1 MSAIPEEV
9 GNSGVRRVTFL
20 GRRWDRTGSSD
31 DLGRSAYGIIAL
43 SWLILGTPALAENW
57 PQWRG
62 PSGDSTSPEERLPLN
77 WNEQRGIVWKV
88 ELPGWGDSTPAVWQ
102 DALFVTAQDD
112 DKLLLLRLKRESGQT
127 LWTREVGTAETPRGG
142 PGRGSQKFHDLHN
155 NASPSPVTDGKVV
168 VVHFGNGLLA
178 AYDFNGQQLW
188 RRNLQDDYGPYSIW
202 WGHANS
208 PVLYGDLVISV
219 CMQDSLAGVADR
231 PPASYLVAHDK
242 RTGKPKWRSARMTD
256 ADAEECDSY
265 TTPLLIQT
273 AQGPQLVV
281 MGANQLDGYDPDT
294 GEQIWYLRGIVGG
307 RTITGPTA
315 GLQMVFAT
323 QGMRKDLL
331 AVKLGHQG
339 KLTRRDVVWKQTE
352 ATPDTCCP
360 VLWRDLLFTVSDNG
374 VAKCYDAHTGHQK
387 WKKRLP
393 GDYKASPI
401 AAEGRIYFLNM
412 HGVTTVVAASDRFS
426 KLSENTL
433 DDDTTASP
441 AVSGGRIYLRGKKF
455 LYAIGKK

>member
-1 MSAIPEEV
+1 MPDLSDVYPWLHGAI
-9 GNSGVRRVTFL
+9 TL
-20 GRRWDRTGSSD
+20 IC
-31 DLGRSAYGIIAL
+31 LIAAP
-43 SWLILGTPALAENW
+43 PARAENW

-62 PSGDSTSPEERLPLN
+62 PRGDSTSQEERLPLN
-77 WNEQRGIVWKV
+77 WNEQRGIAWKV
-88 ELPGWGDSTPAVWQ
+88 ELPGWGDSTPAIWQ
-102 DALFVTAQDD
+102 DALFVTTQDD
-112 DKLLLLRLKRESGQT
+112 HKLLLLRLRRDNGQT
-127 LWTREVGTAETPRGG
+127 LWSREVGTAETPRGS
-142 PGRGSQKFHDLHN
+142 PGQGSPDRGSQKFHHSHN

-178 AYDFNGQQLW
+178 AFDFNGQQLW

-208 PVLYGDLVISV
+208 PVLYGDLVISA
-219 CMQDSLAGVADR
+219 CMQDSLSGVSDQPA
-231 PPASYLVAHDK
+231 ASYLVAHDK
-242 RTGKPKWRSARMTD
+242 RTGKPKWKSARMTR

-265 TTPLLIQT
+265 TTPLFVQT

-281 MGANQLDGYDPDT
+281 MGANQLDSYDPNT
-294 GEQIWYLRGIVGG
+294 GKQLWYLPGIVGG

-315 GLQMVFAT
+315 GLGMIFAT

-331 AVKLGHQG
+331 AVKLGG
-339 KLTRRDVVWKQTE
+339 VGELTRRDVAWKEKE

-412 HGVTTVVAASDRFS
+412 QGVATVVAASERFS
-426 KLSENTL
+426 KLSENIL
-433 DDDTTASP
+433 DDETTASP
-441 AVSGGRIYLRGKKF
+441 AVSGGRIYVRGKKF
-455 LYAIGKK
+455 LYALGKK